1 MKLRII
7 LSALC
12 ILSSG
17 TGYANSSQQE
27 KINFVKKVYENQLN
41 EDLMDIDVLK
51 LHASKELRLLIQK
64 RDAIADRNEGNMC
77 EWVRQV
83 LIPGNDND
91 VRANKIKY
99 SALPNGRVRAQAK
112 NFGKSF
118 QVDFDVKCD
127 TQGCIITDVY
137 DPRSYKKELMTI
149 VKNAAC

>member
-41 EDLMDIDVLK
+41 EDLRDIDVLK

-127 TQGCIITDVY
+127 TQGCKITDVY
-137 DPRSYKKELMTI
+137 DPSSYKKELMTI

>member
-1 MKLRII
+1 MKLKIF
-7 LSALC
+7 LTALC

-127 TQGCIITDVY
+127 TQGCKITDVY
-137 DPRSYKKELMTI
+137 DPGSYRKELISI
-149 VKNAAC
+149 VKNGTC